1 MEENNQQIKNEWRI
15 VPGWTKYEVNKCGDL
30 RNFKTKKELKK
41 QDSHRGYWIYICI
54 RDDDNKQHILSAHR
68 AVALAWIP
76 NPNDYPI
83 INHIDEDKKNNYYKN
98 LEWCTYSYNNTY
110 NDINLKNKNILT
122 QKYGKKVY
130 IYNLKGDLV
139 KVTLSV
145 HDAQRFIYG
154 EENTK
159 SNCVVTVLRKNQDN
173 KDTIYTL
180 HNFIFSYTELTKEE
194 IQKRLRKS
202 TDKKIGKFAKNNF
215 SKKVYQYSLDNE
227 LIAIYNSAEE
237 ARKANNIKSKSVITA
252 CCRGI
257 HKTSYGF
264 KWSYEPLENQQ
275 EE

>member
-1 MEENNQQIKNEWRI
+1 M
-15 VPGWTKYEVNKCGDL
+15 
-30 RNFKTKKELKK
+30 
-41 QDSHRGYWIYICI
+41 
-54 RDDDNKQHILSAHR
+54 
-68 AVALAWIP
+68 
-76 NPNDYPI
+76 
-83 INHIDEDKKNNYYKN
+83 
-98 LEWCTYSYNNTY
+98 
-110 NDINLKNKNILT
+110 
-122 QKYGKKVY
+122 
-130 IYNLKGDLV
+130 V